1 MSKAS
6 SLMVDVKQGQRSVSI
21 CEQGVVMWPMEEKET
36 GSKQAHDW
44 DRKESTASFFNPAI
58 SFARRMSLKI
68 TGNRGEGAVTNME
81 INSKIC
87 VQTTV
92 MSREGPGV
100 LPGSP

>member
-1 MSKAS
+1 
-6 SLMVDVKQGQRSVSI
+6 MVDVKQGQRSVSI

-68 TGNRGEGAVTNME
+68 TGNRGEGAVIIKEKTLKVCRLQPCPE
-81 INSKIC
+81 KVPACSQA
-87 VQTTV
+87 VP
-92 MSREGPGV
+92 R
-100 LPGSP
+100 

>member
-1 MSKAS
+1 
-6 SLMVDVKQGQRSVSI
+6 MVDVKQGQRPVSI

-68 TGNRGEGAVTNME
+68 IGNRGDTVVINKEKTLKFVSRLQPCPEKVPACSQAVL
-81 INSKIC
+81 
-87 VQTTV
+87 
-92 MSREGPGV
+92 R
-100 LPGSP
+100 